1 MDCFSAAMSTKA
13 DVDSGMHAATSANP
27 VASYCHVTEAWSFL
41 SDAASVVYRDDEQWK
56 TALVG
61 LGS

>member
-1 MDCFSAAMSTKA
+1 MDYFSAATSTEA
-13 DVDSGMHAATSANP
+13 DVDSRMPAATSTNP
-27 VASYCHVTEAWSFL
+27 VAACYHLTEAWSFL
-41 SDAASVVYRDDEQWK
+41 LDAASVVYRDEEQWK

>member
-1 MDCFSAAMSTKA
+1 MDCFSAATSTEA
-13 DVDSGMHAATSANP
+13 DVDSRMPAATSANP
-27 VASYCHVTEAWSFL
+27 VASCCHLTEAWSFL
-41 SDAASVVYRDDEQWK
+41 SDAASVVYRDEEQWK